1 MTAPSSARPTF
12 PPRSAA
18 PDAQLE
24 GERALAALKAE
35 LDGVPDVAVVRPSTD
50 PHGAAATALLV
61 ADYLGQPPLSGK
73 LAGAHTSA
81 AAIKELRNL
90 SRAII
95 GVVTGLGGE
104 YLPEAAGIPGEL
116 VQRGQGVRTTI
127 AAALE
132 KALPDDQ
139 ELQLWLEAIRLGS
152 GVVDLVYDLR
162 TLADLCT
169 HHSSSPAAAS
179 ATTGAVQPALSA
191 ADSLEFALR
200 AGDSPENAKTRN
212 LLARLWTLFVPAYD
226 RAAAAARTLSLGEG
240 RERQFPA
247 LALVASHRRARR
259 RPLSLMPSHAPR
271 RSAPPRKS
279 ASPSGRPSAGPL
291 RMPLAIPAIPS
302 SPALPDFDDVE
313 LIEAEDIEAVEVAR
327 SEPPTST
334 THAAH
339 AAHEPA
345 TPGEREAWADTRA
358 GTRHTVEIEVGIASE
373 SNFYLGFTENLSSG
387 GVFVATYVT
396 KPLGSKV
403 EVALAFPSGEELR
416 VPGVV
421 RWLRDAT
428 TDGWPGMGVQFESLS
443 PEDEAKVRKFLSLRE
458 PMFYDE

>member
-1 MTAPSSARPTF
+1 M
-12 PPRSAA
+12 PPRTAA
-18 PDAQLE
+18 PDAQRE
-24 GERALAALKAE
+24 AERALAALKPK
-35 LDGVPDVAVVRPSTD
+35 LDSVTDAAVARPSTD

-61 ADYLGQPPLSGK
+61 ADYLGQPPLASK
-73 LAGAHTSA
+73 LAGARTSA
-81 AAIKELRNL
+81 ADVGELRDL
-90 SRAII
+90 SRALI
-95 GVVTGLGGE
+95 GLVTTLGGD
-104 YLPEAAGIPGEL
+104 YLPDAPGIPGDL
-116 VQRGQGVRTTI
+116 VLRGEGVRSTI
-127 AAALE
+127 ATALE
-132 KALPDDQ
+132 RALPDDQ

-169 HHSSSPAAAS
+169 QHGSSPAAAN
-179 ATTGAVQPALSA
+179 ATTGAVQMALSA

-212 LLARLWTLFVPAYD
+212 TMARLWTLFVPAYE
-226 RAAAAARTLSLGEG
+226 RAATAARALSASEG
-240 RERQFPA
+240 QQQQFPA

-259 RPLSLMPSHAPR
+259 RPLSLLPSHPPSPRSAAPR
-271 RSAPPRKS
+271 RSV
-279 ASPSGRPSAGPL
+279 SPSGRPSAGPL
-291 RMPLAIPAIPS
+291 LRVPTSIPA

-313 LIEAEDIEAVEVAR
+313 LIEADDVEAVEVLR
-327 SEPPTST
+327 SEPPAST
-334 THAAH
+334 PSERPH
-339 AAHEPA
+339 PA
-345 TPGEREAWADTRA
+345 TTDEREAWADTRIA
-358 GTRHTVEIEVGIASE
+358 ARHTVEIEVGIASE